1 MSRRSVG
8 NKARRQSAVATG
20 LPAMEGGMTFFHGDK
35 SSATSGANFSAG
47 AQCAFDGRAIIRQI
61 HNSGRKKHR
70 IVRRSWP
77 QQFDRIFRGDGARRA
92 VLVCT
97 FHQMICRGPVA
108 VAIEQCPDDAAIQNS
123 IERFVF
129 LLRFPLSDDF
139 AVLRETSNVQPVRIR
154 RAATPAGIVRSVFF
168 LK

>member
-1 MSRRSVG
+1 MSRRLVNCIG
-8 NKARRQSAVATG
+8 HGDTAPWLQ
-20 LPAMEGGMTFFHGDK
+20 LPAMICGMTFFHRDK
-35 SSATSGANFSAG
+35 NSATNGADFSAG

-77 QQFDRIFRGDGARRA
+77 QQFDRIFRGDGAWRA
-92 VLVCT
+92 VLVCA
-97 FHQMICRGPVA
+97 FHQMISRGPVA
-108 VAIEQCPDDAAIQNS
+108 MAIKQCPDNAAIQNS

-154 RAATPAGIVRSVFF
+154 RAATPADIVGRIFF